1 MKRKS
6 NWKWFV
12 PSWNGDLRLEPAP
25 GDLKRTRLSIVDPTL
40 HEKEVLA
47 ALSPL
52 FVQKKWL
59 KEPLHGTDI
68 TQDVLLDAPLEVVGP
83 LFIAALKPGPAVL
96 TAVRFS
102 GGEVEV
108 VEHKPVAPPV
118 LAETTAVATTV
129 AMEEKTEDKLA
140 EVANKKDVKAAATV
154 SRPTPSCPDCIPGS
168 IAPAREVLLSFLTS
182 EQHETWKKGRYVVA
196 QGNLTGH
203 RYIIAHRH
211 SKIAQKNTRIA
222 WDADDCATLH
232 FHNSALP
239 PEEEVLSA
247 MLVLQHREHWLRNQ
261 ATCLIDGGDGLGDFR
276 RFHHVFDNPF
286 GTIMDGVPDANL
298 TCSVG
303 AYAMFLA
310 EAVVSLR

>member
-1 MKRKS
+1 MKRSSKS

-25 GDLKRTRLSIVDPTL
+25 GDLKRTRLSIVDPTP
-40 HEKEVLA
+40 HEKEVLV

-68 TQDVLLDAPLEVVGP
+68 TQDVLLDAPLEEVGP

-108 VEHKPVAPPV
+108 VEHQPVSPPAETPYRDNAKPV
-118 LAETTAVATTV
+118 T
-129 AMEEKTEDKLA
+129 TEDKLA
-140 EVANKKDVKAAATV
+140 EVASKKDIKAAATV
-154 SRPTPSCPDCIPGS
+154 TRPTPSCPDCIPGS
-168 IAPAREVLLSFLTS
+168 IAPAREVLLAFLRP
-182 EQHETWKKGRYVVA
+182 EQHETWKTSRYIVV

-222 WDADDCATLH
+222 WDADDRATLH

-247 MLVLQHREHWLRNQ
+247 MLVLQHREHWLRNE
-261 ATCLIDGGDGLGDFR
+261 ATCLIDSSSGDFR

-286 GTIMDGVPDANL
+286 GTIMDGVPDADL
-298 TCSVG
+298 TRSVG
-303 AYAMFLA
+303 TYAMLLA
-310 EAVVSLR
+310 EGLVPLQ

>member
-1 MKRKS
+1 MKRS
-6 NWKWFV
+6 MRNWKWFV

-25 GDLKRTRLSIVDPTL
+25 NDSKKTRLSIVDPTA
-40 HEKEVLA
+40 HEKEVLV

-52 FVQKKWL
+52 FVQNKWL
-59 KEPLHGTDI
+59 AQLLTKELV

-108 VEHKPVAPPV
+108 VEHKPVAP
-118 LAETTAVATTV
+118 LAIAETPAAAV
-129 AMEEKTEDKLA
+129 EKKTEDKLA
-140 EVANKKDVKAAATV
+140 EVSKKKDIKAATTV

-168 IAPAREVLLSFLTS
+168 IAPAREALLSFLEP
-182 EQHETWKKGRYVVA
+182 EQHETWKKERYVVA

-211 SKIAQKNTRIA
+211 TKIAQRNTRIA
-222 WDADDCATLH
+222 WDADDRATLH

-247 MLVLQHREHWLRNQ
+247 MLILQHREHWLRNQ
-261 ATCLIDGGDGLGDFR
+261 ATCLLGNFR
-276 RFHHVFDNPF
+276 HVFDNPF
-286 GTIMDGVPDANL
+286 GTFMDGVPDAGL
-298 TCSVG
+298 TSG
-303 AYAMFLA
+303 IGTYAMLLANGFLP
-310 EAVVSLR
+310 S